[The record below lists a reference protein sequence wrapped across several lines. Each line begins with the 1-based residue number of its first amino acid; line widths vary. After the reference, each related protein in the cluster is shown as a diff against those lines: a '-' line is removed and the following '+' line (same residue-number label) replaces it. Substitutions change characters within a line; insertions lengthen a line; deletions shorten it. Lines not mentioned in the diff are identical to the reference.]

1 MRRRQHTRLP
11 APQAAPAAVTDPRI
25 PDPRVPRPAATD
37 HIPQSAATGETTA
50 SPPTGDPTADEVLS
64 PPVSDPADLE
74 REAALARLFEL
85 HYASMLRLAV
95 LLGADDPENVVAEA
109 YYQIY
114 RKWRRLRDAEAAEA
128 YLRSTV
134 CNLTRMRIRHLQV
147 ARKHVQQPP
156 SDVVAS
162 AESTALLRD
171 DQRVLIDA
179 LQQLPARQREA
190 LVLRHWLGLKES
202 EIAAAM
208 GISPGSVK
216 THTSRGIAAL
226 TQAMEARR

>member
-1 MRRRQHTRLP
+1 MRRTIRTTAVPQP
-11 APQAAPAAVTDPRI
+11 AGQPVVNGGAADDTAQPGR
-25 PDPRVPRPAATD
+25 
-37 HIPQSAATGETTA
+37 TA
-50 SPPTGDPTADEVLS
+50 SPAPV
-64 PPVSDPADLE
+64 PVSADPVGQE
-74 REAALARLFEL
+74 REAVVARLFDQ
-85 HYASMLRLAV
+85 HYAAMLRLAV

-114 RKWRRLRDAEAAEA
+114 RKWRKLRDAESAEA

-147 ARKHVQQPP
+147 VRRHAEVSPAEP
-156 SDVVAS
+156 VAS
-162 AESTALLRD
+162 AESSALLRD
-171 DQRVLIDA
+171 DQRVLVGA
-179 LQQLPARQREA
+179 LQQLPTRQREA

-208 GISPGSVK
+208 GISAGSVK
-216 THTSRGIAAL
+216 THTARGLAAL

>member
-1 MRRRQHTRLP
+1 MRRRQHTPGTLAPVPQP
-11 APQAAPAAVTDPRI
+11 AGPPGPLAPA
-25 PDPRVPRPAATD
+25 
-37 HIPQSAATGETTA
+37 
-50 SPPTGDPTADEVLS
+50 
-64 PPVSDPADLE
+64 VSDPAELE
-74 REAALARLFEL
+74 REAGVARLFER

-114 RKWRRLRDAEAAEA
+114 RKWRRLKDTEAAEA

-147 ARKHVQQPP
+147 ARRHEEKPTEE
-156 SDVVAS
+156 VVAS
-162 AESTALLRD
+162 AESTALLHD
-171 DQRVLIDA
+171 DQRVLIRA

-190 LVLRHWLGLKES
+190 LVLRHWLGLKEQ

-208 GISPGSVK
+208 GISCGSVK
-216 THTSRGIAAL
+216 THTARGIAAL

>member
-1 MRRRQHTRLP
+1 MRRRPSPPATLP
-11 APQAAPAAVTDPRI
+11 QEPLLPQPVGAAAPLAPAV
-25 PDPRVPRPAATD
+25 
-37 HIPQSAATGETTA
+37 
-50 SPPTGDPTADEVLS
+50 GDPAE
-64 PPVSDPADLE
+64 LE

-114 RKWRRLRDAEAAEA
+114 RRWRRLRDTEAAEA

-147 ARKHVQQPP
+147 ARKHVEHLEHLETPA
-156 SDVVAS
+156 DDIVAS

-190 LVLRHWLGLKES
+190 LVLRHWLGLKERQ
-202 EIAAAM
+202 IAAAM
-208 GISPGSVK
+208 GISCGSVK
-216 THTSRGIAAL
+216 THTARGIAAL

>member
-1 MRRRQHTRLP
+1 MRRRH
-11 APQAAPAAVTDPRI
+11 
-25 PDPRVPRPAATD
+25 
-37 HIPQSAATGETTA
+37 
-50 SPPTGDPTADEVLS
+50 PTPVSE
-64 PPVSDPADLE
+64 PPVEQPDGPLTPVLSDPADLE
-74 REAALARLFEL
+74 REAGLARLFEL
-85 HYASMLRLAV
+85 HYSSMLRLAV

-114 RKWRRLRDAEAAEA
+114 RKWRRLRDVEAAEA

-147 ARKHVQQPP
+147 ARKHVENPP
-156 SDVVAS
+156 NLPVEAVAS

-171 DQRVLIDA
+171 DQRVLVDA

-202 EIAAAM
+202 EIAAVM
-208 GISPGSVK
+208 GISGGSVK
-216 THTSRGIAAL
+216 THTARGIAAL